1 MNKRFKT
8 ITIMAISGLILGSIA
23 TSCQSDPNSPGVEY
37 MPDMYRSPAVEAY
50 VDYGLVRER
59 LVDSLRKENPSL
71 VPPNGTV
78 PYSANVLNDITYEHG
93 APFGFD
99 KSHGLYGFDFDSTG
113 YDDAASD
120 VNPIAYNDAVKKEG
134 KVLYGQFCIHCH
146 GAKGDGQG
154 SVVANSNGAYPPPP
168 SYTNQLKDKPAG
180 QIFFSMTYGKGLMGS
195 HASQLTKEERWKVV
209 YHVQT
214 LQGKNPGAIADSI
227 ANSLVVEEMVEDLI
241 PAVTEH

>member
-8 ITIMAISGLILGSIA
+8 ITIMAVSGLILGSIA

-59 LVDSLRKENPSL
+59 LVDSLRKDNPSL
-71 VPPNGTV
+71 TPPNGTV
-78 PYSANVLNDITYEHG
+78 PYSANTLNDVTYEHG

-99 KSHGLYGFDFDSTG
+99 KSHGLYGFEFDSTG

-120 VNPIAYNDAVKKEG
+120 INPLVFSESVLKEG
-134 KVLYGQFCIHCH
+134 KVLYGKFCIHCH

-168 SYTNQLKDKPAG
+168 SYTKQLKDKPAG

-195 HASQLTKEERWKVV
+195 HASQMTKEERWKVV

-214 LQGKNPGAIADSI
+214 LQGKDPKAIADSL
-227 ANSLVVEEMVEDLI
+227 ANNVVVAEVVEEIV
-241 PAVTEH
+241 PAVNEH